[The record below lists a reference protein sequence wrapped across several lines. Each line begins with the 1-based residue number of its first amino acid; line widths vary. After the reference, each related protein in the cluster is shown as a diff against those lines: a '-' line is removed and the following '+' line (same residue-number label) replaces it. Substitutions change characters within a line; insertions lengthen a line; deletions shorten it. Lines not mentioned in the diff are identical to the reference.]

1 MFYTRNAS
9 DLTRSFGPSPRL
21 GTPAYL
27 QVHAEEARSEDV
39 SEDVL
44 KLRKWHAAIPSPL
57 NCGIENSRRFRALP
71 LYAGLLEQGKTGYTG
86 EFRLSLGVGWS
97 DYELCRYC
105 EAEL

>member
-9 DLTRSFGPSPRL
+9 DLTRSFGPSLRL

-27 QVHAEEARSEDV
+27 QVHADSSSDNADV

-44 KLRKWHAAIPSPL
+44 KLREWHAAIPSPL

-86 EFRLSLGVGWS
+86 EFRSSTKVG
-97 DYELCRYC
+97 
-105 EAEL
+105 